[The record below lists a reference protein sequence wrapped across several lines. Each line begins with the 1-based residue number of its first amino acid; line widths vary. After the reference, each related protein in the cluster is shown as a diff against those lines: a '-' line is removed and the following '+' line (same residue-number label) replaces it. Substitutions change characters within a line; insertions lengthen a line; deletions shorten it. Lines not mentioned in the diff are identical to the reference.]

1 MTVYTAQWR
10 RDGNLIRG
18 AFAPLDG
25 DLKPDNEDVRQL
37 LKDDNVPVMD

>member
-1 MTVYTAQWR
+1 M
-10 RDGNLIRG
+10 RG

-37 LKDDNVPVMD
+37 LKEDNVLVMD